1 MKRKLLK
8 TKFDINKAI
17 LKGYRI
23 VDGYDKDLITLQ
35 LLGNIEMNPLVL
47 SAIDCIAG
55 ALYSTKYEKYAY
67 IPEDKIYIQSLE
79 EFIDLLGQGK
89 EIQQEDY
96 DSIKYC
102 MRAGVIY
109 AHCEEND
116 KYNINPEIIF
126 EKDKFYYKGD

>member
-47 SAIDCIAG
+47 SAIDCIAN

-89 EIQQEDY
+89 EIYQEDY
-96 DSIKYC
+96 DSIKYY
-102 MRAGVIY
+102 MKSGIIY
-109 AHCEEND
+109 AHCEGRD
-116 KYNINPEIIF
+116 TYNINPEIIF
-126 EKDKFYYKGD
+126 EKNKFYYKGE